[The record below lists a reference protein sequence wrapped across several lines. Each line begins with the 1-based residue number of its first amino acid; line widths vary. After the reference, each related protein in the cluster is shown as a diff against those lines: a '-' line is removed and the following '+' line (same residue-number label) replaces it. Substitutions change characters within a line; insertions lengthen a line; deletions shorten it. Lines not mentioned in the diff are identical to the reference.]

1 MTGLVV
7 VSHSATAAAGIAE
20 VAAEMGGDV
29 PIEAVGGDGRGG
41 IGTVPDDIAAA
52 LASADDG
59 DGVVVLVDLGSAVMN
74 AEVAIETSDVDA
86 TLADAP
92 VLVDDGVATDVGALD
107 AVEALDRRLRALPLG
122 QSLLG
127 DRRRRHVVR
136 VAVGVGHPVSGRPR
150 ATCGHTRYR

>member
-20 VAAEMGGDV
+20 VAAEMGGDT

-74 AEVAIETSDVDA
+74 AEVAIEMSDAEAVI
-86 TLADAP
+86 ADAP
-92 VLVDDGVATDVGALD
+92 VLEGAINAAVAATDSDATLD
-107 AVEALDRRLRALPLG
+107 SVRQQAEAARDIDKL
-122 QSLLG
+122 
-127 DRRRRHVVR
+127 
-136 VAVGVGHPVSGRPR
+136 
-150 ATCGHTRYR
+150 

>member
-7 VSHSATAAAGIAE
+7 VSHSPKAAAGVRE
-20 VAAEMGGDV
+20 VAAEMGGDT

-74 AEVAIETSDVDA
+74 AEVAIEMSDAEAVI
-86 TLADAP
+86 ADAP
-92 VLVDDGVATDVGALD
+92 VLEGAINAAVAATDSDATLD
-107 AVEALDRRLRALPLG
+107 
-122 QSLLG
+122 S
-127 DRRRRHVVR
+127 VR
-136 VAVGVGHPVSGRPR
+136 QQAKAARDIDKL
-150 ATCGHTRYR
+150 